1 MSSAYG
7 QLDEILGVS
16 FGDTVPDESCVLIDL
31 HIRANATFSGRE
43 GTRGNVLLHAEVL
56 RQLIAG
62 LPGVVDW
69 MREEGGDR
77 DVLPAAKLPFPGWN
91 AGPKWNP
98 TTGAA
103 IYVCTCFGVRAI
115 APEFGAAVMVI
126 EANNPLA
133 GPNTYSADY
142 LMGWSALREFQEALP
157 KVLRRLERDA
167 TPRRRPH

>member
-1 MSSAYG
+1 MSSGYE

-16 FGDTVPDESCVLIDL
+16 FGDTLPKEACVLIDL
-31 HIRANATFSGRE
+31 HIRAKATFSGRE
-43 GTRGNVLLHAEVL
+43 GTRGNVLLHADVL
-56 RQLIAG
+56 KGLIAG
-62 LPGVVDW
+62 LPGLLDW
-69 MREEGGDR
+69 MREDGADH
-77 DVLPAAKLPFPGWN
+77 DVLPAAKLPFPAWN

-98 TTGAA
+98 TGAA
-103 IYVCTCFGVRAI
+103 VYVCTCFGARTI

-142 LMGWSALREFQEALP
+142 LMGWSALLEFQQALP

-167 TPRRRPH
+167 TPRWRPH